1 MRKDK
6 KFCANM
12 TPIPKKSVIL
22 LLNDPPLNSMALSLK
37 AEQKNISKLFGS
49 EDVFAIPK
57 YQRAYS
63 WDYEQCDQ
71 LYKDITDSYNI
82 REDYFLGN
90 IILARGE
97 DNEDRPNIVDGQQR
111 LITLYLILKVLSI
124 LCPSLVKHRR
134 LLFVDNSRGETMSP
148 RIESEIYDS
157 SDDFEIKRIS
167 ELTLSDSE
175 MLLAERQGKYLL
187 LFDRCKSR
195 IEYNYLLFFKW
206 FKEFYDRAGQEAVD
220 DFMEYFVK
228 KLYLLPIELEG
239 PTLDVASQRALVI
252 FETINNRGL
261 NLEDADIIKAK
272 LYDRAKQIGQQDDF
286 ARKWGELNQ
295 ECAALGISVD
305 DLFRYY
311 YHILRGKE
319 RIVSPEKKLRD
330 YFIKDKLS
338 PLNIY
343 DYGVVL
349 SELNKIIGILQYINK
364 LGAEQTELS
373 NWIKLLL
380 AYSNLYPRYAIVAY
394 LYANDSYGLDISHFR
409 DFLIDMTRFVYGR
422 GSTTTIKFEIYNII
436 RDLCNNAPIPRHHI
450 DESYGDVLS
459 WKRISSLRRGFC
471 MLALMLTK
479 EGYALPADFNIER
492 IVPAGELAEESL
504 GNSIL
509 ISCPQS
515 RGPWSKRMSKYNS
528 MMELD
533 PVLLSQFNIEAKD
546 VNQLIAKRDEM
557 IYPALKNF
565 FYKDL
570 SK

>member
-1 MRKDK
+1 
-6 KFCANM
+6 
-12 TPIPKKSVIL
+12 
-22 LLNDPPLNSMALSLK
+22 MALSLK
-37 AEQKNISKLFGS
+37 AEQKNLSRLFGS
-49 EDVFAIPK
+49 EDVFAVPK

-82 REDYFLGN
+82 KEDYFLGN
-90 IILARGE
+90 IILARSEE
-97 DNEDRPNIVDGQQR
+97 DEDRPNIVDGQQR

-157 SDDFEIKRIS
+157 TDDVEIKRIS
-167 ELTLSDSE
+167 ELSLADSE
-175 MLLAERQGKYLL
+175 TLLIQRSGKYRLQI
-187 LFDRCKSR
+187 DKCKSR

-206 FKEFYDRAGQEAVD
+206 LKDFYNRAGQEAID

-239 PTLDVASQRALVI
+239 STQDVASQRALVI

-272 LYDRAKQIGQQDDF
+272 LYDRAKQKGEHDAFVRQ
-286 ARKWGELNQ
+286 WGELNQ

-343 DYGVVL
+343 DYSEVM
-349 SELNKIIGILQYINK
+349 SELNKIVGHLQYLNG
-364 LGAEQTELS
+364 LSAERSELS
-373 NWIKLLL
+373 NWLKLLL
-380 AYSNLYPRYAIVAY
+380 AYSNLYPRYAIIAY
-394 LYANDSYGLDISHFR
+394 LYSADSENLDKERFR
-409 DFLIDMTRFVYGR
+409 EFLIDLTRFVYGR

-436 RDLCNNAPIPRHHI
+436 RDLCNGTAISEHYV
-450 DESYGDVLS
+450 DESYGDVLG

-471 MLALMLTK
+471 MLALMLTN
-479 EGYALPADFNIER
+479 GSYALPVDFNIDR
-492 IVPAGELAEESL
+492 IVPASELAEETL

-509 ISCPQS
+509 ISCPQG
-515 RGPWSKRMSKYNS
+515 RGSWINRQFKYS
-528 MMELD
+528 VLMGPEPELRNQIDADVSD
-533 PVLLSQFNIEAKD
+533 PHK
-546 VNQLIAKRDEM
+546 LIAKRDRI
-557 IYPALKNF
+557 IYPALKKF
-565 FYKDL
+565 FYKG
-570 SK
+570 K

>member
-1 MRKDK
+1 
-6 KFCANM
+6 
-12 TPIPKKSVIL
+12 
-22 LLNDPPLNSMALSLK
+22 MALSLK
-37 AEQKNISKLFGS
+37 AEQKNLSRLFGS
-49 EDVFAIPK
+49 EDVFAVPK

-82 REDYFLGN
+82 KEDYFLGN
-90 IILARGE
+90 IILARSEE
-97 DNEDRPNIVDGQQR
+97 DEDRPNIVDGQQR

-157 SDDFEIKRIS
+157 TDDVEIKRIS
-167 ELTLSDSE
+167 ELSLADSE
-175 MLLAERQGKYLL
+175 TLLSQRSGKYRLQI
-187 LFDRCKSR
+187 DKCKSR

-239 PTLDVASQRALVI
+239 PTIDVASQRALVI

-272 LYDRAKQIGQQDDF
+272 LYDRAKQKGEHDAF
-286 ARKWGELNQ
+286 ARQWGELNQ

-343 DYGVVL
+343 DYSEVM
-349 SELNKIIGILQYINK
+349 SELNKIVGHLQYLNG
-364 LGAEQTELS
+364 LSAERSELS
-373 NWIKLLL
+373 NWLKLLL
-380 AYSNLYPRYAIVAY
+380 IYSNLYPRYAIIAY
-394 LYANDSYGLDISHFR
+394 LYSADSENLDKERFR
-409 DFLIDMTRFVYGR
+409 DFLIDLTRFVYGR

-436 RDLCNNAPIPRHHI
+436 RDLCNGTVIPEHYV
-450 DESYGDVLS
+450 DESYGDVLG

-471 MLALMLTK
+471 MLALMLTN
-479 EGYALPADFNIER
+479 GSYALPVDFNIDR
-492 IVPAGELAEESL
+492 IVPASELEEETL

-509 ISCPQS
+509 ISCPQG
-515 RGPWSKRMSKYNS
+515 RGSWINRQFKYSFLMSP
-528 MMELD
+528 E
-533 PVLLSQFNIEAKD
+533 PVLRNQIDAD
-546 VNQLIAKRDEM
+546 VSDPRKLIAKRDRI
-557 IYPALKNF
+557 IYPALKKF
-565 FYKDL
+565 FYK

>member
-1 MRKDK
+1 
-6 KFCANM
+6 
-12 TPIPKKSVIL
+12 
-22 LLNDPPLNSMALSLK
+22 MALSLK
-37 AEQKNISKLFGS
+37 AEQKNLSRLFGS
-49 EDVFAIPK
+49 EDVFAVPK

-82 REDYFLGN
+82 KEDYFLGN
-90 IILARGE
+90 IILARSE
-97 DNEDRPNIVDGQQR
+97 EYEDRPNIVDGQQR

-157 SDDFEIKRIS
+157 TDDVEIKRIS
-167 ELTLSDSE
+167 ELSLADSE
-175 MLLAERQGKYLL
+175 TLLSQRSGKYRLQI
-187 LFDRCKSR
+187 DKCKSR

-239 PTLDVASQRALVI
+239 PTIDVASQRALVI

-272 LYDRAKQIGQQDDF
+272 LYDRAKQKGEHDAF
-286 ARKWGELNQ
+286 ARQWGELNQ

-343 DYGVVL
+343 DYSEVM
-349 SELNKIIGILQYINK
+349 SELNKIVGHLQYLNG
-364 LGAEQTELS
+364 LSAERSELS
-373 NWIKLLL
+373 NWLKLLL
-380 AYSNLYPRYAIVAY
+380 AYSNLYPRYAIIAY
-394 LYANDSYGLDISHFR
+394 LYSADSENLDKERFR
-409 DFLIDMTRFVYGR
+409 DFLIDLTRFVYGR

-436 RDLCNNAPIPRHHI
+436 RDLCNGTAIPEHYV
-450 DESYGDVLS
+450 DESYGDVLG

-471 MLALMLTK
+471 MLALMLTN
-479 EGYALPADFNIER
+479 GSYALPVDFNIDR
-492 IVPAGELAEESL
+492 IVPASELEEETL

-509 ISCPQS
+509 ISCPQG
-515 RGPWSKRMSKYNS
+515 RGSWINRQFKYS
-528 MMELD
+528 LLMAPE
-533 PVLLSQFNIEAKD
+533 PVLRNQIDAD
-546 VNQLIAKRDEM
+546 VSDPRKLIAKRDRI
-557 IYPALKNF
+557 IYPALKKF
-565 FYKDL
+565 FYKG
-570 SK
+570 K

>member
-1 MRKDK
+1 
-6 KFCANM
+6 
-12 TPIPKKSVIL
+12 
-22 LLNDPPLNSMALSLK
+22 MALSLK
-37 AEQKNISKLFGS
+37 AEQKNLSRLFGS
-49 EDVFAIPK
+49 EDVFAVPK

-82 REDYFLGN
+82 KEDYFLGN
-90 IILARGE
+90 IILARSE
-97 DNEDRPNIVDGQQR
+97 EYEDRPNIVDGQQR

-157 SDDFEIKRIS
+157 TDDVEIKRIS
-167 ELTLSDSE
+167 ELSLADSE
-175 MLLAERQGKYLL
+175 TLLSQRSGKYRLQI
-187 LFDRCKSR
+187 DKCKSR

-239 PTLDVASQRALVI
+239 STIDVASQRALVI

-272 LYDRAKQIGQQDDF
+272 LYDRAKQKGEHDAF
-286 ARKWGELNQ
+286 ARQWGELNQ

-343 DYGVVL
+343 DYSEVM
-349 SELNKIIGILQYINK
+349 SELNKIVGHLQYLNG
-364 LGAEQTELS
+364 LSAERSELS
-373 NWIKLLL
+373 NWLKLLL
-380 AYSNLYPRYAIVAY
+380 IYSNLYPRYAIIAY
-394 LYANDSYGLDISHFR
+394 LYSADSENLDKERFR
-409 DFLIDMTRFVYGR
+409 DFLIDLTRFVYGR

-436 RDLCNNAPIPRHHI
+436 RDLCNGTAIPEHYV
-450 DESYGDVLS
+450 DESYGDVLG

-471 MLALMLTK
+471 MLALMLTN
-479 EGYALPADFNIER
+479 GSYALPVDFNIDR
-492 IVPAGELAEESL
+492 IVPASELEEETL

-509 ISCPQS
+509 ISCPQG
-515 RGPWSKRMSKYNS
+515 RGSWINRQFKYS
-528 MMELD
+528 LLMAPE
-533 PVLLSQFNIEAKD
+533 PVLRNQIDAD
-546 VNQLIAKRDEM
+546 VSDPRKLIAKRDRI
-557 IYPALKNF
+557 IYPALKKF
-565 FYKDL
+565 FYKG
-570 SK
+570 K

>member
-1 MRKDK
+1 
-6 KFCANM
+6 
-12 TPIPKKSVIL
+12 
-22 LLNDPPLNSMALSLK
+22 MALSLK
-37 AEQKNISKLFGS
+37 AEQKNLSRLFGS
-49 EDVFAIPK
+49 EDVFAVPK

-82 REDYFLGN
+82 KEDYFLGN
-90 IILARGE
+90 IILARSE
-97 DNEDRPNIVDGQQR
+97 EYEDRPNIVDGQQR

-157 SDDFEIKRIS
+157 TDDVEIKRIS
-167 ELTLSDSE
+167 ELSLADSE
-175 MLLAERQGKYLL
+175 TLLSQRSGKYRLQI
-187 LFDRCKSR
+187 DKCKSR

-239 PTLDVASQRALVI
+239 STIDVASQRALVI

-272 LYDRAKQIGQQDDF
+272 LYDRAKQKGEHDAF
-286 ARKWGELNQ
+286 ARQWGELNQ

-343 DYGVVL
+343 DYSEVM
-349 SELNKIIGILQYINK
+349 SELNKIVGHLQYLNG
-364 LGAEQTELS
+364 LSAERSELS
-373 NWIKLLL
+373 NWLKLLL
-380 AYSNLYPRYAIVAY
+380 IYSNLYPRYAIIAY
-394 LYANDSYGLDISHFR
+394 LYSADSENLDKERFR
-409 DFLIDMTRFVYGR
+409 DFLIDLTRFVYGR

-436 RDLCNNAPIPRHHI
+436 RDLCNGTAIPEHYV
-450 DESYGDVLS
+450 DESYGDVLG

-471 MLALMLTK
+471 MLALMLTN
-479 EGYALPADFNIER
+479 GSYALPVDFNIDR
-492 IVPAGELAEESL
+492 IVPASELEEETL

-509 ISCPQS
+509 ISCPQG
-515 RGPWSKRMSKYNS
+515 RGPWINRQFKYS
-528 MMELD
+528 LLMAPE
-533 PVLLSQFNIEAKD
+533 PVLRNQIDAD
-546 VNQLIAKRDEM
+546 VSDPRKLIAKRDRI
-557 IYPALKNF
+557 IYPALKKF
-565 FYKDL
+565 FYKG
-570 SK
+570 K

>member
-1 MRKDK
+1 
-6 KFCANM
+6 
-12 TPIPKKSVIL
+12 
-22 LLNDPPLNSMALSLK
+22 MALSLK
-37 AEQKNISKLFGS
+37 AEQKNLSKLFGS
-49 EDVFAIPK
+49 EDVFAVPK

-82 REDYFLGN
+82 KEDYFLGN
-90 IILARGE
+90 IILARSE
-97 DNEDRPNIVDGQQR
+97 ENEERPNVVDGQQR

-157 SDDFEIKRIS
+157 TDDEEIKRIS
-167 ELTLSDSE
+167 ELSPEDSE
-175 MLLAERQGKYLL
+175 TLLAQRSGKYRLQ
-187 LFDRCKSR
+187 FDKCKSR

-206 FKEFYDRAGQEAVD
+206 FKEFYDRAGQEAID

-239 PTLDVASQRALVI
+239 STLEIASQRALVI

-272 LYDRAKQIGQQDDF
+272 LYDRAKQKGEHDAF
-286 ARKWGELNQ
+286 ARQWGELNQ

-343 DYGVVL
+343 DYSEVMA
-349 SELNKIIGILQYINK
+349 ELNKIVGHLQYLNS
-364 LGAEQTELS
+364 LSAERSELS
-373 NWIKLLL
+373 NWLKLLL
-380 AYSNLYPRYAIVAY
+380 AYSNLYPRYAIIAY
-394 LYANDSYGLDISHFR
+394 LYSNDSENPDKERFR
-409 DFLIDMTRFVYGR
+409 EFLIDLTRFVYGR

-436 RDLCNNAPIPRHHI
+436 RDLCNKTEIPEHYV
-450 DESYGDVLS
+450 DESYGDVLG
-459 WKRISSLRRGFC
+459 WKRIASLRRGFC
-471 MLALMLTK
+471 MLALMLTNK
-479 EGYALPADFNIER
+479 GYALPSDFNVDR
-492 IVPAGELAEESL
+492 ILPAGELAEETL

-509 ISCPQS
+509 INCPQT
-515 RGPWSKRMSKYNS
+515 RGVWFNRQFRYSI
-528 MMELD
+528 
-533 PVLLSQFNIEAKD
+533 LLSTEPELFNQIDMSVSDPQK
-546 VNQLIAKRDEM
+546 LIAKRDKI
-557 IYPALKNF
+557 IYPVLREF
-565 FYKDL
+565 FYKD
-570 SK
+570 K